1 MTETH
6 LGLLRHGQTDWNIDL
21 RLQGS
26 SDIPLNQTG
35 IRQAE
40 LAAKYLD
47 AADWDLVLSSPLSRA
62 HDTAKTV
69 AAELGLNLVVVP
81 ELIERS
87 FGVAE
92 GMSHSEWRTLYE
104 SHAEIPGIE
113 SLEAL
118 QTRSEALLRLLATE
132 YDGQRVLAVSHGALI
147 RKLMKIISSG
157 EYPLDGDRLGNVS
170 LNRFTFSDGIWTVS
184 DYNPV
189 SLSELSKDIQ

>member
-26 SDIPLNQTG
+26 SDIPLNETG

-40 LAAKYLD
+40 LAAKYLNSN
-47 AADWDLVLSSPLSRA
+47 DWDLVLSSPLSRA
-62 HDTAKTV
+62 HDTAKKV
-69 AAELGLNLVVVP
+69 AAVLGLNLVVVP

-132 YDGQRVLAVSHGALI
+132 YDGQRILAVSHGALI
-147 RKLMKIISSG
+147 RKLMKIVSSG
-157 EYPLDGDRLGNVS
+157 VYPLDGDRLGNVS

-184 DYNPV
+184 DYNPI
-189 SLSELSKDIQ
+189 SLSDLPKDI